1 MLDARRVLRVGIDDA
16 PPVPMQIGS
25 PEAAS
30 FQGYEVDLLERIA
43 AQLNS
48 SIVYRR
54 TLWSVIVGEL
64 ISGKIDAICSA
75 VTITRE
81 RAEQVDFCSP
91 HLGLKLGLVVREGQH
106 GATRVLGVRRGT
118 TAESFVERMSPAA
131 ERVVVSESNEQLYEA
146 LRTGELDGVVDDS
159 PIARYFSSLKAGLR
173 YITNYAG
180 TEAEYAIAVR
190 KGNDELRLQIN
201 AQVAKLEAEGTLE
214 DFRRRWFGTSNF
226 LIA

>member
-1 MLDARRVLRVGIDDA
+1 MLDIMRVLRVGIDDA
-16 PPVPMQIGS
+16 PPAPMQIGS
-25 PEAAS
+25 PDAAS

-43 AQLNS
+43 AELNS

-54 TLWSVIVGEL
+54 ALWSVIVGEL

-75 VTITRE
+75 ASVTPE

-106 GATRVLGVRRGT
+106 EAPRVLGVRRGT
-118 TAESFVERMSPAA
+118 TAESYVKRMSPAA
-131 ERVVVSESNEQLYEA
+131 ERVVISESNEQLYEA
-146 LRTGELDGVVDDS
+146 LRGGELDGVVDDS
-159 PIARYFSSLKAGLR
+159 PIARYFSSLKSGLR
-173 YITNYAG
+173 YITSYAG

-201 AQVAKLEAEGTLE
+201 AQIAKLEAEGTLE